1 MLNSRVLVLNQNYE
15 PMSVCSAKRAIV
27 LLYLE
32 KAEMIEHNH
41 DWIRSVNA
49 SMPLPSIVRLIRLIN
64 VPRKRVLLNR
74 KNILKRDGYQCQYC
88 GVREGPITVDHVVP
102 RDKGG
107 QDTWENLVCACV
119 GCNTKKS
126 NRTPREAGMVLLR
139 KPKKP
144 GYLFFI
150 QHLIGVPDDR
160 WKPYL
165 FMT

>member
-1 MLNSRVLVLNQNYE
+1 MLESRVLVLNQNYE
-15 PMSVCSAKRAIV
+15 PMSVCSARRAVV

-32 KAEMIEHNH
+32 KAEMIERNH
-41 DWIRSVNA
+41 EMIRSLHS
-49 SMPLPSIVRLIRLIN
+49 SMPLPSIVRLSRLVH

-74 KNILKRDGYQCQYC
+74 KNILKRDSYQCQYC
-88 GVREGPITVDHVVP
+88 STREGHITVDHVVP
-102 RDKGG
+102 KDRGG

-119 GCNTKKS
+119 KCNAEKS

-139 KPKKP
+139 QPRKP

-150 QHLIGVPDDR
+150 QHLIGIPDER

-165 FMT
+165 FMS